1 MNWENIE
8 RSWKNWNNY
17 KVNDKKQWSKL
28 SDDQLDSTSGR
39 REQLSSKVQQ
49 TYGIS
54 KEETEKQVAE
64 WQSRQRDEHQPAQLV
79 K

>member
-17 KVNDKKQWSKL
+17 KVNAKKQWSKL
-28 SDDQLDSTSGR
+28 SDEQLDSTSGR